1 MTIPMGI
8 KGPHTPSGGR
18 PSEPPL
24 SCGNRDLWSPT
35 AGLNRTAKNPTHLIP
50 RASLLPLPIL
60 TPWCEGFLFV
70 WINYFVS
77 EFRGPGHFAP
87 ATSRDSLT
95 AQSWIP
101 VMHHDGGSSRWLGH
115 RNLSSEQLVDGR
127 MMAVLNF
134 SRSAFRIEFSGCI
147 SHFPFVAIFPFSS
160 VLHALTRATAASC
173 MTKVASRR

>member
-1 MTIPMGI
+1 MTILMGI

-35 AGLNRTAKNPTHLIP
+35 AGLNRTVKNPTHLIP
-50 RASLLPLPIL
+50 RASLLPGVRASYSSGLTIL
-60 TPWCEGFLFV
+60 FQSLGL
-70 WINYFVS
+70 
-77 EFRGPGHFAP
+77 GHFAP

-115 RNLSSEQLVDGR
+115 HNLSSEQLVDGG

-147 SHFPFVAIFPFSS
+147 SHFLFVAIFPFSS
-160 VLHALTRATAASC
+160 VLHALTRGTAAAC